1 VVSGAFLYEMELFE
15 YLLDGLPL
23 RTGDIVA
30 TVDGTEVTFRG
41 QVWRL
46 VGAVMPGDIHHVL
59 MYVGPGPRFIEAG
72 PSGVIEFEMPESR
85 WDSVPVADSRGGLMD
100 RLHGVACPLF
110 GKRITGEREAQVRR
124 AAADYCLAQVGK
136 PYNRRFSDPY
146 REDSFYCSQLLW
158 RAYRRQGIN
167 LRARGRRREASGTHH
182 LPLRR
187 VAGVSGPER
196 FAGHPG
202 RARRG
207 GSAFAPGGDHGPRG
221 GGGGGCPPG
230 RAGPGGGPGTARRS
244 AGNARGEDAP
254 GINSSFIK
262 TDARPERA
270 CVGRASV
277 FRAVQGHG
285 GSGYRSVSCSRRMW
299 YLSEVA
305 S

>member
-1 VVSGAFLYEMELFE
+1 MVSGAFLYEMELFE

-167 LRARGRRREASGTHH
+167 LRARGVGGGKRPGRIIFPSDVWRACLARNASPDTPVAPGEAEAPSRLEAITDHVAEAVEGVLQVVQDRVADLEQRVEAPETREAKT
-182 LPLRR
+182 
-187 VAGVSGPER
+187 
-196 FAGHPG
+196 
-202 RARRG
+202 
-207 GSAFAPGGDHGPRG
+207 
-221 GGGGGCPPG
+221 PP
-230 RAGPGGGPGTARRS
+230 T
-244 AGNARGEDAP
+244 
-254 GINSSFIK
+254 
-262 TDARPERA
+262 
-270 CVGRASV
+270 
-277 FRAVQGHG
+277 
-285 GSGYRSVSCSRRMW
+285 
-299 YLSEVA
+299 
-305 S
+305 